1 VNRQLWSYPTDSGLL
16 AGEDVTGYRVE
27 AADGP
32 IGHVE
37 AILDRDEQRSLIVDT
52 GTWIFG
58 RRVVV
63 PVGAVSR
70 VDGAH
75 GTVHVARTKDEVK
88 DAPAFERNDDD
99 FWTRLGSYY
108 GGFPGLGPLV

>member
-1 VNRQLWSYPTDSGLL
+1 MNRQLWSYPTDSGLL
-16 AGEDVTGYRVE
+16 AGEDVTDYRVE
-27 AADGP
+27 AADGA

-37 AILDRDEQRSLIVDT
+37 AVLDREEQRSLIVDT

-63 PVGAVSR
+63 PAGAVSR
-70 VDGAH
+70 VDGATR
-75 GTVHVARTKDEVK
+75 TVHVVRTKDEVK
-88 DAPAFERNDDD
+88 AAPAFERNDDD

-108 GGFPGLGPLV
+108 GGFPGYGPMF